1 MTRHLIASYQF
12 VNLFSL
18 LKKKK
23 KLKINIFTR
32 LLTFIVWFIFMSS
45 RSYYAFI
52 YFQKVIPK
60 SLRTHSGMYDLS
72 PSGHEFKFT
81 QISCIWRLLS
91 QTGTTVALV
100 NKLSY
105 QYCYSTLLIFSE
117 VIASVSE
124 PKTLFILHF
133 FMQSLFLTLKF
144 QTSLDNVWFSFLHLK
159 LS

>member
-1 MTRHLIASYQF
+1 M
-12 VNLFSL
+12 
-18 LKKKK
+18 KKKK

-32 LLTFIVWFIFMSS
+32 LLTFIVWFVFMSS
-45 RSYYAFI
+45 RNYYAFI

-60 SLRTHSGMYDLS
+60 NKSLSLRTHSGIYDLS

-81 QISCIWRLLS
+81 QVSCIWRLLLS
-91 QTGTTVALV
+91 ETGTTVAWV

-124 PKTLFILHF
+124 PKTPFILHF
-133 FMQSLFLTLKF
+133 FMQSVFLTLKF
-144 QTSLDNVWFSFLHLK
+144 QTSLDNVWFPFLDLK